1 MYSPL
6 ALCRKVR
13 SKRAKKSCHKETA
26 LVWRARA
33 FMLKPVKEKE
43 RVRFIFSSLYPIHHH
58 HHHYHQSFI
67 MIKSKYTMPLATH
80 GAFQTG
86 GCGTQE
92 SADHFWRS
100 EKRFYL
106 NCFTDLS
113 DVMMMT
119 TTGNDDDGSC
129 SFILGS
135 VPVSLPTHLTLFSK
149 DLFLHIFILFRSLS
163 SCSLFST
170 PSYILCTKLSFFV
183 LSSCIPASFQSD
195 KETTSFK
202 LCM

>member
-1 MYSPL
+1 MTPHTSHHRVPHKLTWVLLYSPL
-6 ALCRKVR
+6 ALCTKVR

-43 RVRFIFSSLYPIHHH
+43 RVRFMFSSLYPIH

-100 EKRFYL
+100 EKKVLLELFYRSL
-106 NCFTDLS
+106 WC
-113 DVMMMT
+113 
-119 TTGNDDDGSC
+119 DDDDNDG
-129 SFILGS
+129 
-135 VPVSLPTHLTLFSK
+135 
-149 DLFLHIFILFRSLS
+149 
-163 SCSLFST
+163 
-170 PSYILCTKLSFFV
+170 
-183 LSSCIPASFQSD
+183 
-195 KETTSFK
+195 
-202 LCM
+202 